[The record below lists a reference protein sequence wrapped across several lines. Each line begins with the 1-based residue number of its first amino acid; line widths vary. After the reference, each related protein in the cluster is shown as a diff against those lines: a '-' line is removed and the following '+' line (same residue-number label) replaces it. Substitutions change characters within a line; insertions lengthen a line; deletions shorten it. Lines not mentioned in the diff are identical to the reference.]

1 MEGKPSEKSF
11 NTDWVEPTRAM
22 TSSSSPPSYQ
32 VLTDHDVATWR
43 ENGYC
48 LVNDVV
54 PNELLERVLVA
65 SAEVFPPPLTEAAS
79 KVTDFGSGLLR
90 FPSRY
95 DCVNEL
101 AVNPR
106 ILSAVAQLLGE
117 PDAMDLRLTQTEVWP
132 KYGRTDSFTP
142 DFKDNSDQRMHCDF
156 TSHTLTHPP
165 AWHEPDAVEIIIYL
179 SSVEDCEGA
188 TAVVPRLED
197 SDPAYQYP
205 IDQMPGMGLLDY
217 YNNREICEA
226 YLQEADPKVAEYRT
240 QLYAREKKV
249 RYRLGTVLFY
259 RHDTWHRGTPLKPG
273 CLRVVVNMTFKRAS
287 SDSICQMHMGWA
299 WELHHRNIQ
308 MIIVTISVE
317 QRTVLGFPR
326 PGHRYWNKHT
336 LLGVAARYAPLGFDM
351 KPYIDAYL
359 ETQKA

>member
-132 KYGRTDSFTP
+132 KYGRTGTFQLRK
-142 DFKDNSDQRMHCDF
+142 F
-156 TSHTLTHPP
+156 
-165 AWHEPDAVEIIIYL
+165 
-179 SSVEDCEGA
+179 
-188 TAVVPRLED
+188 
-197 SDPAYQYP
+197 
-205 IDQMPGMGLLDY
+205 
-217 YNNREICEA
+217 
-226 YLQEADPKVAEYRT
+226 LQ
-240 QLYAREKKV
+240 Q
-249 RYRLGTVLFY
+249 
-259 RHDTWHRGTPLKPG
+259 
-273 CLRVVVNMTFKRAS
+273 S
-287 SDSICQMHMGWA
+287 
-299 WELHHRNIQ
+299 
-308 MIIVTISVE
+308 
-317 QRTVLGFPR
+317 
-326 PGHRYWNKHT
+326 
-336 LLGVAARYAPLGFDM
+336 
-351 KPYIDAYL
+351 
-359 ETQKA
+359 